1 MKRAGASPTSAHAKE
16 VDRRLDG
23 RVATLAA
30 AGAYAVLMSRE
41 PERPGDVSAKAIIE
55 LGPIVGRLR
64 EELDLDARSWDLV
77 VKALTR
83 ALMAGVR
90 IGGAEVA
97 AQAIESGLD
106 VRLNLRVQTSDAGE
120 D

>member
-1 MKRAGASPTSAHAKE
+1 
-16 VDRRLDG
+16 
-23 RVATLAA
+23 
-30 AGAYAVLMSRE
+30 MSRE
-41 PERPGDVSAKAIIE
+41 PARPGDVSGKAIIE

-64 EELDLDARSWDLV
+64 EELDLDGRSWDLV
-77 VKALTR
+77 VKALTQ

-106 VRLNLRVQTSDAGE
+106 VRLNLQVETLEAD
-120 D
+120 DD

>member
-1 MKRAGASPTSAHAKE
+1 MA
-16 VDRRLDG
+16 
-23 RVATLAA
+23 
-30 AGAYAVLMSRE
+30 RE
-41 PERPGDVSAKAIIE
+41 PQRTGDVSGKAIIE
-55 LGPIVGRLR
+55 LGPIAGGLR
-64 EELDLDARSWDLV
+64 DELDLDARSWDLV
-77 VKALTR
+77 VRALTR

-106 VRLNLRVQTSDAGE
+106 VRLNMQIETVEPDE